1 MKMLAIYD
9 ISHPKR
15 LYRVAKIMKDY
26 GIRVQKSK
34 FEIEVTLASFAE
46 LKWRINRVISHNH
59 DGIKY
64 IPLCEKCLQK
74 TEIIG
79 LGKYIDPDLEFYV
92 L

>member
-26 GIRVQKSK
+26 GVRVQKSK
-34 FEIEVTLASFAE
+34 FEINVTPSSFAE
-46 LKWRINRVISHNH
+46 LKWRLAREISIND

-64 IPLCEKCLQK
+64 IPLCEGCLQK
-74 TEIIG
+74 TEILG

>member
-1 MKMLAIYD
+1 MKILAIYD
-9 ISHPKR
+9 ICDPKR

-34 FEIEVTLASFAE
+34 FEIDVTPSSFAE
-46 LKWRINRVISHNH
+46 LKWRLAREISVNE

-64 IPLCEKCLQK
+64 IPLCERCLQK
-74 TEIIG
+74 TEILG
-79 LGKYIDPDLEFYV
+79 LGRYVDPDLEFYI